1 VVSEL
6 HADAV
11 EVVEVPDLC
20 EWVER
25 ADPRVGELAR
35 GEALMVIACHPRA
48 VRGLFADCGAPLP
61 SSARI
66 VDMRNESAASIAAA
80 VKEACIRGKD
90 VCAAGDDASALTAS
104 ETDAWFPVI
113 DRERCIDCGKCFD
126 FCLFGVYTRSSGGV
140 VAVTNPSAC
149 KTDCP
154 ACARICPE
162 NAIIFPK
169 STDEAINGAE
179 LDRETL
185 KNARIRLNPEDMLR
199 GDVYSRL
206 KARMS
211 GRHRSLFKPGV
222 LEDEHITGTSAKRD
236 DTDSADMPEPEGNP

>member
-1 VVSEL
+1 
-6 HADAV
+6 
-11 EVVEVPDLC
+11 
-20 EWVER
+20 
-25 ADPRVGELAR
+25 
-35 GEALMVIACHPRA
+35 
-48 VRGLFADCGAPLP
+48 
-61 SSARI
+61 
-66 VDMRNESAASIAAA
+66 
-80 VKEACIRGKD
+80 
-90 VCAAGDDASALTAS
+90 
-104 ETDAWFPVI
+104 
-113 DRERCIDCGKCFD
+113 
-126 FCLFGVYTRSSGGV
+126 V